1 MRSKSSENKV
11 YELWA
16 DDDDDGD
23 GNDENDGIELIF
35 LSLFVIFMMHCH
47 ISTHITMQLS
57 LYLNETLEAY
67 EFLYNF
73 E

>member
-16 DDDDDGD
+16 DDDDVGD

-35 LSLFVIFMMHCH
+35 LSLFVKFMMHCH